1 MFYGGAHTHVHTH
14 SVLSGY
20 NVSKCHSIFIL
31 ADGEAPPPDRRGP
44 SANTTVQSKPSKT
57 TSDLTTLLTSSNSLY
72 GRKLPPLGSGSHDDD
87 HGRSGDTVEATVIK
101 SNQLDALSSSTEQRR
116 RGTADEKEGV
126 RQPHTSTDCPSS
138 SLPNAS
144 LPNAS
149 DSHQKT
155 NKLPSVAGTFPTEVP
170 DYSVDFSSDS
180 EAMSSPK
187 ARQGR
192 GQSPA
197 DKSLR
202 YVSVN
207 LLFFCHE

>member
-1 MFYGGAHTHVHTH
+1 MEEHTHVHIQYTH
-14 SVLSGY
+14 SVLSDY
-20 NVSKCHSIFIL
+20 KMSIFVL

-44 SANTTVQSKPSKT
+44 SANTTVQSEPSKT
-57 TSDLTTLLTSSNSLY
+57 TSDLTTLPTSSNSLY
-72 GRKLPPLGSGSHDDD
+72 GRKLPPLGGGSHAD

-101 SNQLDALSSSTEQRR
+101 TNQLDAPSSSTEQRR

-149 DSHQKT
+149 LPASDSHQKM
-155 NKLPSVAGTFPTEVP
+155 NKPPSVAGTFPTEVP
-170 DYSVDFSSDS
+170 DYSVDFG
-180 EAMSSPK
+180 EALSSPE

-192 GQSPA
+192 EQSPV